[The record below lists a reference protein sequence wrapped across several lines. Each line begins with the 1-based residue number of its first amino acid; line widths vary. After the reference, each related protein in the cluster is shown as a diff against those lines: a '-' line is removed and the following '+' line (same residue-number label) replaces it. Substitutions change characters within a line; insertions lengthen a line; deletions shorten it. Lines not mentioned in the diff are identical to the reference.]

1 MVIKSIL
8 RKLRISYIRGRI
20 IYAPEIKVHG
30 HALVIA
36 PHPDDEVFGC
46 AGLISRLVRVGH
58 EIDVII
64 MSGGGASHN
73 TCCPEGVSDL
83 IEKRRQL
90 TLNAMKVLGLSHEK
104 IYFLDY
110 PDGEID
116 YANEETEQLK
126 RLMTEISPDV
136 VFIPHIKG
144 EGWRDHKNTSMITL
158 SCLPE
163 KCKVFEYCV
172 WFWYYGCMD
181 IDWENA
187 CVLKMTDGEYKNKQ
201 SAIREYMLPKAPCG
215 NPLSGVLPKVFLWA
229 MNWNK
234 ELFFKVR

>member
-1 MVIKSIL
+1 MIKLSGRLIVIMCCKNKIKNFI
-8 RKLRISYIRGRI
+8 RKLRILYIRGRI
-20 IYAPEIKVHG
+20 INVPEMKVYG

-46 AGLISRLVRVGH
+46 AGLISRLVRMGH
-58 EIDVII
+58 KVDVII

-116 YANEETEQLK
+116 YAIEKIPAVIEKLASFSPFQDELEELRKQKMLE
-126 RLMTEISPDV
+126 DV
-136 VFIPHIKG
+136 NKF
-144 EGWRDHKNTSMITL
+144 NL
-158 SCLPE
+158 S
-163 KCKVFEYCV
+163 
-172 WFWYYGCMD
+172 D
-181 IDWENA
+181 N
-187 CVLKMTDGEYKNKQ
+187 
-201 SAIREYMLPKAPCG
+201 S
-215 NPLSGVLPKVFLWA
+215 
-229 MNWNK
+229 
-234 ELFFKVR
+234 FKTI